1 MCRVGGEPS
10 LPTDRLGF
18 NADQSRPMVGGHIP
32 DPVFVRLFLERQ
44 VESRARPRLPS
55 RPTTGFVAT
64 FTLAWLAAAALLLPV
79 TLRAQQPTA
88 DQLRQR
94 AEQLLGH
101 PVSNQ
106 DILRYIQQSGLT
118 PDQIRQ
124 RLAARGINPDIAGPY
139 LDVLEGRSQTVAPGA
154 SSISAAQLFSVLPG
168 ITGQTG
174 VDTTGMMT
182 GQVPSPYL
190 AQPGLYGQVPYGGQP
205 EIGPPV
211 YGRKLFQQATS
222 QFQPVTT
229 GPVPPDY
236 RVGPGDELALVLTG
250 GVEAAYQLPVTREGW
265 IVIPDVGRVYV
276 NGKTMAD
283 LRETLFQRLSQSYS
297 GIKKGPGATTHF
309 DVTVGNL
316 RTDQVYVIG
325 EVERPAAY
333 TVSSLAT
340 VLTALYY
347 AGGPTRDGSFR
358 DVYVN
363 RGDSTVAHV
372 DLYDYLLKGKAGQDI
387 RLEQG
392 DIVYVPVARK
402 RVDLEGAIKRPGIYE
417 LEGKEGLADAIR
429 FAGGLAA
436 NAELRRVQI
445 QRVLP
450 PDQRTPGHDRAL
462 LDVPV
467 SGLLAAGDS
476 TVRSAGGRS
485 VPLVDGDQITVFAV
499 LDETRNQVTLSGG
512 VWRPGTYAAG
522 DSTRLWDIIDAAGGL
537 VPDAY
542 QGRAQIQRLQ
552 SDYTRR
558 LLPVSLATD
567 PDGHPLQNPRVE
579 GMDQVIIFA
588 EHTLREDQAV
598 SIGGWVQDPGVYP
611 YVEGMTVADLIL
623 KAGGLRTGAYTG
635 QAEVARVVISQTRS
649 DTLTR
654 RYLVP
659 LDSSFVFDASS
670 DSAGNR
676 PATDGGSAGGRASR
690 FTLQNLDAV
699 YVRKAP
705 GFEPQQKVVVSGE
718 VQFPGPYSIRT
729 REERLTDLIKR
740 AGGLTEQAYPEGFQ
754 LWRAEPAQSAD
765 TLTAVQ
771 IAGQAVGDTTRGGLF
786 TADSLYQGALQPG
799 APPGG
804 AGQYGQRGQF
814 GAPGYPPPDT
824 GAVAA
829 MRDSLQALQQR
840 LQAQQAG
847 QQPPPAPTPRTR
859 VGIDFQQ
866 ALRHPNGSAD
876 ILVEPGDSIYVP
888 RYVPT
893 VDVEGAVGVQT
904 KVLWKEGEGA
914 DYYIGRAGGYAQN
927 ADKGRTRVRFANGQ
941 VAARGG
947 KFLIFGGGLPDPD
960 PGSTITVPS
969 KPPKQGQGISVGA
982 LFGILTSIATAAA
995 TLIIAAKK

>member
-1 MCRVGGEPS
+1 SGK
-10 LPTDRLGF
+10 
-18 NADQSRPMVGGHIP
+18 
-32 DPVFVRLFLERQ
+32 
-44 VESRARPRLPS
+44 
-55 RPTTGFVAT
+55 
-64 FTLAWLAAAALLLPV
+64 
-79 TLRAQQPTA
+79 AQA
-88 DQLRQR
+88 
-94 AEQLLGH
+94 
-101 PVSNQ
+101 
-106 DILRYIQQSGLT
+106 
-118 PDQIRQ
+118 
-124 RLAARGINPDIAGPY
+124 
-139 LDVLEGRSQTVAPGA
+139 VAPGT
-154 SSISAAQLFSVLPG
+154 SSLSAAQLMSVLPG
-168 ITGQTG
+168 MASQMGI
-174 VDTTGMMT
+174 DTTGMTT
-182 GQVPSPYL
+182 GQVPPPYTG
-190 AQPGLYGQVPYGGQP
+190 QPSYGQPPYGQP
-205 EIGPPV
+205 PETGPPV

-229 GPVPPDY
+229 GPVPSNY
-236 RVGPGDELALVLTG
+236 RVGPGDELILVLTG
-250 GVEAAYQLPVTREGW
+250 GVQAAYQLPVTRQGW

-276 NGKTMAD
+276 SGKTMD
-283 LRETLFQRLSQSYS
+283 EVRETLFQRLSQSYS

-309 DVTVGNL
+309 DVAVGNL

-340 VLTALYY
+340 ALTALYY

-358 DVYVN
+358 DVLVN
-363 RGDSTVAHV
+363 RGDSTVAHI
-372 DLYDYLLKGKAGQDI
+372 DLYDYLLKGKAGEDV

-402 RVDLEGAIKRPGIYE
+402 RVDLEGAVRRPGIYE
-417 LEGKEGLADAIR
+417 LTGKEGLADAIR
-429 FAGGLAA
+429 FAGGLAS

-450 PDQRTPGHDRAL
+450 PAQRTPGHDRAL

-467 SGLLAAGDS
+467 TGLLAAGDS
-476 TVRSAGGRS
+476 TVQAAGGRA

-499 LDETRNQVTLSGG
+499 LSEVRNQVTVSGG

-552 SDYTRR
+552 PDYTRR
-558 LLPVSLATD
+558 LIPISLATD
-567 PDGHPLQNPRVE
+567 SAGHPLHDPRIE
-579 GMDQVIIFA
+579 GMDQVIVFA
-588 EHTLREDQAV
+588 ERNLREDQAV
-598 SIGGWVQDPGVYP
+598 SIGGWVQNPGVYP
-611 YVEGMTVADLIL
+611 FVEGMTVADLIL
-623 KAGGLRTGAYTG
+623 KAGGLRTGAFTG

-659 LDSSFVFDASS
+659 LDSSFVFDATNGSPS
-670 DSAGNR
+670 TG
-676 PATDGGSAGGRASR
+676 PGGGGSPGGQASR
-690 FTLQNLDAV
+690 FTLDNLDAV
-699 YVRKAP
+699 YIRKAP
-705 GFEPQQKVVVSGE
+705 GFEPQQKVVVTGE

-754 LWRAEPAQSAD
+754 LWRAEPVQASD
-765 TLTAVQ
+765 TLTAAQ
-771 IAGQAVGDTTRGGLF
+771 IAGQAVGDTTRGGFLPSD
-786 TADSLYQGALQPG
+786 TLPPGSVPQGARMRAGEAGGTSPFSPYG
-799 APPGG
+799 A
-804 AGQYGQRGQF
+804 AGYTTT
-814 GAPGYPPPDT
+814 PDT

-829 MRDSLQALQQR
+829 MRDSLALLQQQ
-840 LQAQQAG
+840 LQAQQTG
-847 QQPPPAPTPRTR
+847 QPPPAPPTPRTR

-876 ILVEPGDSIYVP
+876 ILIEPGDSIYVP

-904 KVLWKEGEGA
+904 KVLWREGEGV
-914 DYYIGRAGGYAQN
+914 DYYINRAGGYAQD
-927 ADKGRTRVRFANGQ
+927 ADKGRTRVRFSNGQ
-941 VAARGG
+941 VAARGS

-960 PGSTITVPS
+960 PGSTITVPTRT
-969 KPPKQGQGISVGA
+969 PKQGGGISVGQ

-995 TLIIAAKK
+995 TLIIASKK

>member
-1 MCRVGGEPS
+1 
-10 LPTDRLGF
+10 
-18 NADQSRPMVGGHIP
+18 MVGGHIP
-32 DPVFVRLFLERQ
+32 DPVFVRRFLERQ
-44 VESRARPRLPS
+44 GGSRRRPGLPS
-55 RPTTGFVAT
+55 RPTTGFAAT
-64 FTLAWLAAAALLLPV
+64 VTLAWLAAAALLLPV

-124 RLAARGINPDIAGPY
+124 RLAARGINPDIAAPY

-182 GQVPSPYL
+182 GRVPSPYL
-190 AQPGLYGQVPYGGQP
+190 TQPGLYGQVPYGGQP
-205 EIGPPV
+205 ETGPPV
-211 YGRKLFQQATS
+211 YGRKLFRQATS

-297 GIKKGPGATTHF
+297 GIKKGSGATTHF

-462 LDVPV
+462 LDVSV

-499 LDETRNQVTLSGG
+499 LDETRNQVTVSGG

-552 SDYTRR
+552 PDYTRR
-558 LLPVSLATD
+558 LIPVSLATGS
-567 PDGHPLQNPRVE
+567 DGHPLQNPRVE

-588 EHTLREDQAV
+588 KHTLREDQAV
-598 SIGGWVQDPGVYP
+598 SIGGWVQNPGVYP
-611 YVEGMTVADLIL
+611 YVEGMTVADLVL
-623 KAGGLRTGAYTG
+623 KAGGLRTGAFTG

-659 LDSSFVFDASS
+659 LDSSFVFDASNGS
-670 DSAGNR
+670 AENESAGAGS
-676 PATDGGSAGGRASR
+676 PGGQASR
-690 FTLQNLDAV
+690 FTLHNLDAV

-705 GFEPQQKVVVSGE
+705 GFEPQQKVVVTGE

-740 AGGLTEQAYPEGFQ
+740 VGGLTEQAYPEGFQ
-754 LWRAEPAQSAD
+754 LWRAEPVQSND
-765 TLTAVQ
+765 TLTAAQ

-786 TADSLYQGALQPG
+786 TADSLYQGALRPG
-799 APPGG
+799 TQPGG
-804 AGQYGQRGQF
+804 AGQYGSGASSAFRGTRR
-814 GAPGYPPPDT
+814 PT
-824 GAVAA
+824 
-829 MRDSLQALQQR
+829 
-840 LQAQQAG
+840 
-847 QQPPPAPTPRTR
+847 PAPWAPCATRSRRCSSSSRRSRRASSHRRRPRRARASGSTSSRPCVSPTGPPTSWSSPVTPSTCRATCPPWTWRAPWACRPRCCGRRERASTTTSAGPAATPRTPTMGAR
-859 VGIDFQQ
+859 ACGSPTARWPRAEASSSSSAGDF
-866 ALRHPNGSAD
+866 RIP
-876 ILVEPGDSIYVP
+876 IP
-888 RYVPT
+888 
-893 VDVEGAVGVQT
+893 
-904 KVLWKEGEGA
+904 
-914 DYYIGRAGGYAQN
+914 
-927 ADKGRTRVRFANGQ
+927 
-941 VAARGG
+941 AARSRC
-947 KFLIFGGGLPDPD
+947 PASRPSRAA
-960 PGSTITVPS
+960 GSRWVRCS
-969 KPPKQGQGISVGA
+969 AS
-982 LFGILTSIATAAA
+982 
-995 TLIIAAKK
+995 